1 MHPQPELSKEILPP
15 PPCFGVELPP
25 AGRVLAGVLTGAGV
39 TTAGVVL
46 TGAEDGGGA
55 CGVSTGKELGV
66 GACGVSV
73 IAGTLR
79 GRCFARTTTATGDP
93 ALSEGTALRL
103 TGIAALACV
112 VANSGSV
119 ALLAWLAGLKARP
132 IAKESANS
140 PTQAAATIARTRR
153 STRISGVRDCAS
165 RRSVRTLL
173 IRRDSSLG

>member
-1 MHPQPELSKEILPP
+1 MLPP

-25 AGRVLAGVLTGAGV
+25 AGRVPAGVLTGAGV
-39 TTAGVVL
+39 TTTGVVL
-46 TGAEDGGGA
+46 TGAEEGGGA
-55 CGVSTGKELGV
+55 CGLSTGKGLGV

-73 IAGTLR
+73 TAGTLG
-79 GRCFARTTTATGDP
+79 GRRRFAWTTAATGDP
-93 ALSEGTALRL
+93 SFSEGAALRL

-140 PTQAAATIARTRR
+140 PTQATPTIASARR
-153 STRISGVRDCAS
+153 STRISGVRACAK

-173 IRRDSSLG
+173 IRRDNSLG

>member
-1 MHPQPELSKEILPP
+1 MHPQPELSKEMLPP
-15 PPCFGVELPP
+15 PPCFGVEPPP

-39 TTAGVVL
+39 TTTGVVL

-55 CGVSTGKELGV
+55 CGVSTGNGLGV

-73 IAGTLR
+73 TAGTLGAR
-79 GRCFARTTTATGDP
+79 RFARTTTATGDP
-93 ALSEGTALRL
+93 AFSEGAALRL

-119 ALLAWLAGLKARP
+119 ALPPRLAGLKARP

-140 PTQAAATIARTRR
+140 PTQATPTIARTRR
-153 STRISGVRDCAS
+153 STRISGVRAPAN
-165 RRSVRTLL
+165 RRSVPMLL
-173 IRRDSSLG
+173 IRRDSSLE